1 MLVPGGAPIGRPG
14 RRANIRV
21 VREGI
26 EAARELLRDLEALG
40 ERESLPSY
48 DGVSINLSGR
58 DRVGL
63 RESSSTGEPTM
74 DVTIS
79 YVPEVWKIKFE
90 QGDLG

>member
-1 MLVPGGAPIGRPG
+1 MPGGTPIVRAG

-21 VREGI
+21 VGEGV
-26 EAARELLRDLEALG
+26 EAAKELLHEFEALG
-40 ERESLPSY
+40 ERESLPGY
-48 DGVSINLSGR
+48 DGVSINLRGK

-63 RESSSTGEPTM
+63 RERSASGEPTM